1 MLTPELYFFLMVT
14 AAMVVMLMNPPVA
27 SLREGVS
34 AMLSS
39 YLCAYVG
46 TAPAV
51 SLLGRFAE
59 GHEEAVTLL
68 VGVMMALTGVK
79 IVQAIIRLSTE
90 LSATITPSKLLKV
103 VDFFI
108 YLRTGALPPSR
119 QLPPPSASQE
129 PTQEGKD
136 NVQS

>member
-1 MLTPELYFFLMVT
+1 MLTPELYFFLMIT
-14 AAMVVMLMNPPVA
+14 AAMIVKLMNPPVS

-51 SLLGRFAE
+51 TLLGRFSE
-59 GHEEAVTLL
+59 GHEEAATLL
-68 VGVMMALTGVK
+68 VGVLMALTGFK
-79 IVQAIIRLSTE
+79 IVQTIIRLSTE
-90 LSATITPSKLLKV
+90 VSATITPSKMLKIVDLL
-103 VDFFI
+103 I
-108 YLRTGALPPSR
+108 SLRTGALPPSR
-119 QLPPPSASQE
+119 QLPPPEPAQE
-129 PTQEGKD
+129 PTQEGRD